1 MRRWRP
7 LVPVLAAV
15 VLAGGSAFGA
25 AGASAG
31 VTALSGGGFTPGWAR
46 HNQLSGAAETLAHI
60 LESPNLA
67 VRQAAAPAPSGC
79 PAEHSPS
86 GNVMVNCLAEDGQA
100 PNNTQSETSEAAI
113 GKTVV
118 VGFNDSLVCCKQINF
133 TGYSVSRNGGRSF
146 TDKGNVPLLPDV
158 QPEGDPSVAAGTDG
172 SFYYASLAASGLKAS
187 SHSLISFYRMAPGQS
202 RFHLMSVP
210 VDVGSQAKR
219 VADKEYL
226 AIGRDAGGHEHF
238 YITWTLFT
246 TAVPSVIMLT
256 ESTDGVH
263 WRTHRVSA
271 ANGCSQGSNPV
282 PAGGTVYVSWE
293 QMVQAECT
301 AQNPNPHQMQM
312 MAAVH
317 VATGSVLRRTV
328 IAPVLGSGDAIV
340 NCNGPT
346 DFRNVIQTAPG
357 HDVRLF
363 ELPST
368 TIDSHGVLYAAWNDR
383 PGGIGGPPS
392 NATRIYLS
400 FSRDGARTW
409 SKPKVISGPV
419 SSRVVTDRFQ
429 PWITVGGDALHAM
442 WYQRVGNGIQTDTE
456 NLSLATASAGPRPG
470 REVRVSTVRFPV
482 IKTNPNQDPVISNCY
497 MGDYNNIISAGG
509 TQYIS
514 WGDNRNVV
522 KTTLGVE
529 HQPDVFLATTH

>member
-1 MRRWRP
+1 MRRWR
-7 LVPVLAAV
+7 LLASVLAV
-15 VLAGGSAFGA
+15 VVVAGGSAVTA
-25 AGASAG
+25 ISASAG
-31 VTALSGGGFTPGWAR
+31 VSAQSGGGFTPGWAR
-46 HNQLSGAAETLAHI
+46 HNQLSGAAQTLAHI
-60 LESPNLA
+60 LASPRLA
-67 VRQAAAPAPSGC
+67 SRRAAAAPGGC
-79 PAEHSPS
+79 PAERSPS

-100 PNNTQSETSEAAI
+100 PNNTQSETSEAVI

-118 VGFNDSLVCCKQINF
+118 VGFNDSLVCCKQLNF

-146 TDKGNVPLLPDV
+146 IDKGNVPFQPDV
-158 QPEGDPSVAAGTDG
+158 QPLGDPSVAAGADG
-172 SFYYASLAASGLKAS
+172 SFYFASLAVGGLKAN

-202 RFHLMSVP
+202 RFHLVSVP

-226 AIGRDAGGHEHF
+226 AIGRDANGHQHF

-263 WRTHRVSA
+263 WHTHPVSA

-301 AQNPNPHQMQM
+301 AQNPNPHQMEM
-312 MAAVH
+312 MATVH
-317 VATGSVLRRTV
+317 VATGSVQRRTV

-346 DFRNVIQTAPG
+346 DFRNVIQTGPG

-368 TIDSHGVLYAAWNDR
+368 TIDSNGVLYAAWNDR

-392 NATRIYLS
+392 NATRIFLS
-400 FSRDGARTW
+400 FSRDSNRTW
-409 SKPKVISGPV
+409 SKPVVISGPV
-419 SSRVVTDRFQ
+419 SNRVVRDRFQ
-429 PWITVGGDALHAM
+429 PWITVGGGALHAM
-442 WYQRVGNGIQTDTE
+442 WYERVGNGVRTDSET
-456 NLSLATASAGPRPG
+456 LSLATASAGPKPG
-470 REVRVSTVRFPV
+470 AEVGVSTVRFP
-482 IKTNPNQDPVISNCY
+482 IIQTNPNQDPVISNCY
-497 MGDYNNIISAGG
+497 MGDYNNVAFGNG
-509 TQYIS
+509 TAYIS

-529 HQPDVFLATTH
+529 HQPDVFLARVR